1 MSVYG
6 PRTSGATI
14 PSRSNSG
21 ASNKR
26 FLQRQK
32 HFTPEQSFSLWKTFS
47 RYSGFTH
54 YFKSVKHFHRILT
67 TMPPAWRGNQA
78 PSPRAGVGLT
88 PLQTAGSPPPH
99 ISCPR
104 ALGAQMVHSC
114 RKEGGPG
121 PALTKRSQ
129 RAGGW
134 RIPGSSV
141 EVVADPALGR
151 SISTA
156 CAMVM
161 GDGAF
166 ATPNLVVP
174 LLPPPPGQVM
184 AGGGCEAQALAGNDP
199 TASSGPLS
207 F

>member
-1 MSVYG
+1 
-6 PRTSGATI
+6 
-14 PSRSNSG
+14 
-21 ASNKR
+21 
-26 FLQRQK
+26 
-32 HFTPEQSFSLWKTFS
+32 
-47 RYSGFTH
+47 
-54 YFKSVKHFHRILT
+54 
-67 TMPPAWRGNQA
+67 
-78 PSPRAGVGLT
+78 
-88 PLQTAGSPPPH
+88 
-99 ISCPR
+99 
-104 ALGAQMVHSC
+104 MVHSC

-121 PALTKRSQ
+121 PALKKGLNVL
-129 RAGGW
+129 ADGEL
-134 RIPGSSV
+134 PGSSV

-156 CAMVM
+156 CAMIM

-184 AGGGCEAQALAGNDP
+184 EGGGCEAQALAGNDP